1 MIRSMTAYG
10 RAFGE
15 FSGGRVTFEMK
26 SVNNRHL
33 DCQVKLPRR
42 YICLEE
48 KIKSKIVESGI
59 YRGKVDVYMDV
70 RANEKEVS
78 AVTLNT
84 EYAEAYIGA
93 LKELRDKYALLDDIS
108 VMSVAQR
115 SDIFNIEVPEED
127 AEAAWL
133 EFEPVLDEAIS
144 AFIAARETEGE
155 RLAAD
160 IKNKLSLLREKR
172 EELLKRSEIIVSE
185 YKEKLEEKLRTTL
198 KEIGSEPDESRVL
211 TECAIFAD
219 RVAIDEE
226 LVRLASHFDGFEKL
240 CEGAEEGG
248 VGRNMDF
255 LLQEMN
261 REVNTSGS
269 KISDIEGT
277 RTVVEMKGILE
288 KIREQIQNIE

>member
-1 MIRSMTAYG
+1 MTAYG

-172 EELLKRSEIIVSE
+172 EELLKRSEVIVSE
-185 YKEKLEEKLRTTL
+185 YKEKLEEKLRAAL

>member
-172 EELLKRSEIIVSE
+172 EELLKRSEVIVSE
-185 YKEKLEEKLRTTL
+185 YKEKLEEKLRAAL